1 MDLGPKNELMVKT
14 VGRLIRRD
22 ALPNMLNIL
31 DKARAVEVAN
41 VLSNLTRPERRTA
54 FRSLLDHDVAKCA
67 EALTELPTEVAV
79 GLLESLGVHELEPLF
94 QRMTPDDAAVFMEE
108 LSEDLREELLS
119 RMKTDEKA
127 EVQELLS
134 FPSETAGRIMTPNVF
149 SLDES
154 LTVGDAIRR
163 LQDLSDELEA
173 VFYVYVV
180 DGRNHLVG
188 VVSMR
193 QLLLI
198 YLRASE
204 EPLKSVMSTDVIS
217 VRTHTDQE
225 EVTRMVANYNL
236 LGIPVVDE
244 ENKLVGIITVD
255 DVIDVIRDE
264 ATEDILGLAG
274 VEADDRALGGP
285 LRSFRRRIPWLLVS
299 LMTAFFA
306 CYVVKSFEESVL
318 ANAVQYAILLPL
330 VAALGGQAAT
340 QTLTVIVRGISTGE
354 VTSETR
360 RRAFIKEVLVGFVNG
375 GVLGALGGLVAGILF
390 GAAVGMVI
398 FGSLVVLMVIA
409 ALAGTVVPF
418 TLRRLNFDPA
428 IASSVFV
435 ITITDVLGF
444 FVYLLLASWAIGQ
457 VGDVPP
463 EMPGGPQAPLS
474 PGG

>member
-1 MDLGPKNELMVKT
+1 M
-14 VGRLIRRD
+14 
-22 ALPNMLNIL
+22 
-31 DKARAVEVAN
+31 
-41 VLSNLTRPERRTA
+41 
-54 FRSLLDHDVAKCA
+54 
-67 EALTELPTEVAV
+67 EA
-79 GLLESLGVHELEPLF
+79 
-94 QRMTPDDAAVFMEE
+94 

-119 RMKTDEKA
+119 RMQTDEKA

-154 LTVGDAIRR
+154 LTVGDAIQR
-163 LQDLSDELEA
+163 LQDFSDELEA

-198 YLRASE
+198 FLRSSK
-204 EPLKSVMSTDVIS
+204 EPLKQVMSTDVIS

-236 LGIPVVDE
+236 LGIPVVDD

-299 LMTAFFA
+299 LVTAFLA
-306 CYVVKSFEESVL
+306 CYVVDSFKESVF
-318 ANAVQYAILLPL
+318 ANAVHYAVLLPL

-340 QTLTVIVRGISTGE
+340 QTMTVVVRGISTGE

-360 RRAFIKEVLVGFVNG
+360 RRAFIKEVLVGCING
-375 GVLGALGGLVAGILF
+375 CVLGVLGGVAAGILIKS
-390 GAAVGMVI
+390 AAVGLVI

-418 TLRRLNFDPA
+418 TLRRFNFDPA

-444 FVYLLLASWAIGQ
+444 FVYLMLASKALEYVTPASG
-457 VGDVPP
+457 
-463 EMPGGPQAPLS
+463 
-474 PGG
+474 